1 MTGSDAIHTDAILE
15 SISDGVFTVDLHWR
29 ITSFNRAAEEIT
41 GIPREEA
48 LGRPC
53 SEVLRASLCEQGCPL
68 RRTLSTGQPVIDQS
82 AFVVD
87 AEGQRIPI
95 SISTAV
101 LRDAS
106 GELVGG
112 AETFRDLSLVEELR
126 KQLHGRYRVG
136 DLVSCSP
143 AMREVFEILPAV
155 ADSDSTVLIQGET
168 GTGKELLAQALHGL
182 GPRKDRPFVAVNC
195 GAFPDSLLESELF
208 GHRSGAFT
216 GATRDRQGRF
226 ARAEGGTLFLDEL
239 GEMSPAMQV
248 KLLRV
253 IQERVYEP
261 LGSSR
266 SIHTDVR
273 ILCATNRDLA
283 ERVRAGAF
291 REDLY
296 YRIHVVQIDL
306 PPLRERLEDVPLLVE
321 HFVTRFNRL
330 RQRDLAGVDTRAM
343 ALLMAHDW
351 PGNVRELENAIEHA
365 YILCREGWI
374 QPQHLPRELL
384 ALRPRGGSRALADI
398 VQAAETQAIL
408 EPVRRHDGNREAAA
422 RELGVH
428 KSTLF
433 RKVSE
438 LGISL
443 PPGDGRSRR

>member
-1 MTGSDAIHTDAILE
+1 M
-15 SISDGVFTVDLHWR
+15 
-29 ITSFNRAAEEIT
+29 
-41 GIPREEA
+41 
-48 LGRPC
+48 
-53 SEVLRASLCEQGCPL
+53 
-68 RRTLSTGQPVIDQS
+68 
-82 AFVVD
+82 
-87 AEGQRIPI
+87 
-95 SISTAV
+95 
-101 LRDAS
+101 LRDAA
-106 GELVGG
+106 GEFVGG

-195 GAFPDSLLESELF
+195 GAFPDTLLESELF

-253 IQERVYEP
+253 IQERIYEP
-261 LGSSR
+261 LGSSH
-266 SIHTDVR
+266 SIPTDIR
-273 ILCATNRDLA
+273 ILCATNQDLA

-330 RQRDLAGVDTRAM
+330 RQRDLAGVDARGM

-384 ALRPRGGSRALADI
+384 ALRPRGTGSRALADI

-408 EPVRRHDGNREAAA
+408 EAVRRHDGNREAAA